1 MDWISDL
8 KCSSSSN
15 NYILFCSVLF
25 YLFITIIVANAD
37 LSITVARR
45 VIKSFALT
53 AKRGRSLLGLVGYV
67 LIATRRR
74 KKMLVPIA
82 SSLKVTWTMSISKSV
97 LDARL
102 LNIAVVLVKKT
113 IGKSTVLYVTQQQ
126 QQ

>member
-1 MDWISDL
+1 MDWISVL

-25 YLFITIIVANAD
+25 YLFITIMVANAD

-53 AKRGRSLLGLVGYV
+53 AKRGRSLQGLVGYA

-74 KKMLVPIA
+74 KKKMLVPIA
-82 SSLKVTWTMSISKSV
+82 FSPKVTWTMSISKSV

-102 LNIAVVLVKKT
+102 LSIAVVLVKET
-113 IGKSTVLYVTQQQ
+113 IGKSTVLYATQQQ
-126 QQ
+126 

>member
-1 MDWISDL
+1 
-8 KCSSSSN
+8 
-15 NYILFCSVLF
+15 
-25 YLFITIIVANAD
+25 
-37 LSITVARR
+37 
-45 VIKSFALT
+45 
-53 AKRGRSLLGLVGYV
+53 LVGYV

-74 KKMLVPIA
+74 KKKMLVPIA